1 MLHLYQ
7 SNKVERLFAQLVTLL
22 VQPLENPLEQDIV
35 VVENPGLAHWLKV
48 QLANALG
55 IAANIEFPMPS
66 RFFWQIQRQMMAD
79 TALET
84 VFNKDGLSWLI
95 LECLQDEQLL
105 SRPEYQV
112 LNSYLHDGQNPDQL
126 AIRQYKLANTI
137 ADLYDQYLVY
147 RPDWIANWELH
158 DFQID
163 GQPLADNQWQ
173 GLLWNELLS
182 RVASKHLPVQHRA
195 HMLADFLAHLK
206 KGNLHKLPKRVVFFG
221 FTTLPKHQ
229 LDSLAVLAEHMD
241 IHLMTPNPCQYYWGD
256 VLDESR
262 QARLRMRGQTV
273 LAADAGN
280 DLLASLGQMGQDY
293 QRLLIDTD
301 AIEEHS
307 LFYEIQQDSL
317 LACIQ
322 NQILNLQQPSLVTE
336 QTQPYVIQK
345 DDHSLQ
351 IVGCHSP
358 MREIEVLHD
367 HLLEVFSHSDI
378 KPQEIVVMIP
388 DVASYAPYID
398 AVFTAQAPVSGGI
411 PYSISDRPLQ
421 AEHPMLTAFLGL
433 LDLPKS
439 RLGLSEVMALLEM
452 PAIYRMYGLQEHQL
466 PALLEW
472 LQQAGVR
479 WGLNAQHREQ
489 QGLPAWQQNT
499 WLYGFKRLLMGYA
512 MQGGYDFAG
521 ISAIESVEG
530 LETAQLGGLM
540 KFVQDIENFVSV
552 SQTPKDSEQWSQVLR
567 TALDTFFN
575 VQDEEQ
581 SILEHIYLAIE
592 KWLQSIQKVKYQS
605 AIEFGVL
612 ADGLNNHLQSTS
624 GSQHFMVG
632 KVNFCTLLP
641 MRSIPF
647 KLVAVLGLND
657 QDYPRSVTPSSLDL
671 MRFKRRLGDRSRR
684 DEDRY
689 LFLEAILSARQSLWL
704 SYRSRSQNNDD
715 PLTPS
720 VVLAELLDYLESG
733 FVLENGEKNVM
744 SQLFQQ
750 HPLQGFNP
758 RYYQET
764 DTLFSYNNLWY
775 GVHSPEMK
783 AEHSVKAIE
792 PNNHALSQPKQFEDV
807 LLENLLQFFQQ
818 PCQYYL
824 KTVLSVNLNFSPEG
838 LDDDEPFA
846 MDGLTQFAIKQDFLK
861 QVTSLQNLQHL
872 SDQLTEGHLAYGDIG
887 QMQQHNLQQ
896 AIAPLQSLC
905 QQFMQQQNTQP
916 TEINITFSAL
926 SCRLLGWQGQRFDG
940 RLVKAHGAKLKAK
953 YLIAFLIE
961 HAALCAM
968 NKGHESILICQDVWV
983 RVQAVDSDSAH
994 GYLQNLVAYYLQGLL
1009 APLAFLPETAWQFYN
1024 PANINSK
1031 NDNREK
1037 SAHNTFFGS
1046 DNLFSAAAE
1055 KDDIHVRRCLG
1066 ELTSMPDT
1074 LQEQAHAVYA
1084 IWFEQSLLEIKPV

>member
-112 LNSYLHDGQNPDQL
+112 LNHYLNDGHSGAQL
-126 AIRQYKLANTI
+126 AIRQYKLASTI

-158 DFQID
+158 ELQID

-173 GLLWNELLS
+173 GLLWNELLG

-195 HMLADFLAHLK
+195 HMLADFLAYLK
-206 KGNLHKLPKRVVFFG
+206 QGNLTALPKRVVFFG

-307 LFYEIQQDSL
+307 LFYESQQDSL

-336 QTQPYVIQK
+336 ASQPYVIQA
-345 DDHSLQ
+345 DDQSLQ

-367 HLLEVFSHSDI
+367 HLLDVFSKGEI

-398 AVFTAQAPVSGGI
+398 AVFTAQAPTSGGI

-433 LDLPKS
+433 LALPHS

-512 MQGGYDFAG
+512 MQGRQGFAG

-540 KFVQDIENFVSV
+540 KFVQDIEDFVSV
-552 SQTPKDSEQWSQVLR
+552 SQAPKDSEQWSVFLR
-567 TALDTFFN
+567 TALDTFFK
-575 VQDEEQ
+575 VEADEQ
-581 SILEHIYLAIE
+581 PILEHIFLAIE
-592 KWLQSIQKVKYQS
+592 KWLHSIQTVKYH
-605 AIEFGVL
+605 AVIEFSVL
-612 ADGLNNHLQSTS
+612 ADGLNQALQRGS

-720 VVLAELLDYLESG
+720 VVLAELLDYLERG
-733 FVLENGEKNVM
+733 FVLANGEKNVLC
-744 SQLFQQ
+744 QLFQQ

-758 RYYQET
+758 RYYQES
-764 DTLFSYNNLWY
+764 DGLYSYNALWY
-775 GVHSPEMK
+775 GVHKPVAQANELSSNAALLNASP
-783 AEHSVKAIE
+783 APVTV
-792 PNNHALSQPKQFEDV
+792 LEDV
-807 LLENLLQFFQQ
+807 LLENLLQFYQH

-824 KTVLSVNLNFSPEG
+824 KTVLSVNLNFTPEG
-838 LDDDEPFA
+838 LDDDEPFS
-846 MDGLTQFAIKQDFLK
+846 MDGLTQFAIKQDFLR
-861 QVTSLQNLQHL
+861 QVTSAESMQVI
-872 SDQLTEGHLAYGDIG
+872 SEQLTEGHLAFGEIG
-887 QMQQHNLQQ
+887 QQQQHYLQQ
-896 AIAPLQSLC
+896 AMAPLQSLC
-905 QQFMQQQNTQP
+905 QTYMQQQNTQP
-916 TEINITFSAL
+916 TEINLVFNDL
-926 SCRLLGWQGQRFDG
+926 SCRLLGWQGQRFNQ

-968 NKGHESILICQDVWV
+968 NNGHESILICQDRWLS
-983 RVQAVDSDSAH
+983 VQAIGAQSAH
-994 GYLQNLVAYYLQGLL
+994 EYLQILLSHYQQGLL

-1024 PANINSK
+1024 PANVNSK
-1031 NDNREK
+1031 SDNREK
-1037 SAHNTFFGS
+1037 AAHNTFFGS
-1046 DNLFSAAAE
+1046 DNLFAAAAE

-1066 ELTSMPDT
+1066 ELTEIPTDLS
-1074 LQEQAHAVYA
+1074 QQASDVFA
-1084 IWFEQSLLEIKPV
+1084 IWFEQSLLEITPI